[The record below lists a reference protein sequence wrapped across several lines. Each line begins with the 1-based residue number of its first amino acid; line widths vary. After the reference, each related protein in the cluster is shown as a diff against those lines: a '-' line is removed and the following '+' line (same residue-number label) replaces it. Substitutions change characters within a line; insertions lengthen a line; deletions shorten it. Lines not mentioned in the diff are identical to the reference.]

1 MEEVVKA
8 AQQVAD
14 SIATMSVS
22 LSPCSIPGHKPTF
35 ELAEDEME
43 LGLGIHGE
51 AGAQRT
57 KVRSERGGG
66 GGGGGGEG
74 EGGGEEF
81 IINLKSLLLFQYFFP
96 AVVAC

>member
-66 GGGGGGEG
+66 GEGEG
-74 EGGGEEF
+74 EGGREEF

>member
-1 MEEVVKA
+1 MKA

-22 LSPCSIPGHKPTF
+22 LSPCSIPGHKPAF
-35 ELAEDEME
+35 QLAEDEME

-57 KVRSERGGG
+57 KVSCER
-66 GGGGGGEG
+66 ERER
-74 EGGGEEF
+74 EGGREAG
-81 IINLKSLLLFQYFFP
+81 IHKLI
-96 AVVAC
+96 